1 MNKKGDLPF
10 SKLAIF
16 IMVIV
21 FLVAMLLIYA
31 TLSTKGEGLLG
42 GLASLW

>member
-16 IMVIV
+16 ILVLV
-21 FLVAMLLIYA
+21 FLVAMLLLYA
-31 TLSTKGEGLLG
+31 ALSTKGDGLLG
-42 GLASLW
+42 GLLKIF